1 MTGYSG
7 TPLSK
12 KLGIREHSRAAFVNI
27 PADGDKDLR
36 KVVAA
41 AHQVNVRPGQ
51 PLDFILLFVKT
62 QADLQKQVSRYAS
75 KLAPAG
81 MMWVAWP
88 KKSSGIA
95 SDLSFN
101 EVQKLGLANGLVDT
115 KICAISEVWSGLKFV
130 VRLKDRP
137 AWTSAKPH

>member
-1 MTGYSG
+1 MAGYSG

-12 KLGIREHSRAAFVNI
+12 KLGIGEHSGVALVNI
-27 PADGDKDLR
+27 PADVGKELGKLIAD
-36 KVVAA
+36 AYPT
-41 AHQVNVRPGQ
+41 NVKPGQ

-62 QADLQKQVSRYAS
+62 QADLQKEISRYVS

-95 SDLSFN
+95 SDLSFS
-101 EVQKLGLANGLVDT
+101 EVQKLGLAHGLGKAKQSLKKRACQT
-115 KICAISEVWSGLKFV
+115 SHPAKRSWS
-130 VRLKDRP
+130 
-137 AWTSAKPH
+137 